1 MDEAAALADR
11 VGIMDRGELLALDT
25 PNALIR
31 QLPGERTLDV
41 SVNLANGASTEGV
54 SVELSKLAGVERV
67 DHLPAP
73 GGPPEAPL
81 GAAPDAGPRHFRL
94 YVAGEAAS
102 LVSPVVQALQPLGAS
117 LDGVNLGEPS
127 LEDVFIHLTG
137 RALR

>member
-1 MDEAAALADR
+1 

-25 PNALIR
+25 PRALIR
-31 QLPGERTLDV
+31 QLPGERTLDL

-73 GGPPEAPL
+73 GGPP
-81 GAAPDAGPRHFRL
+81 GAAPGAGPRHFRL